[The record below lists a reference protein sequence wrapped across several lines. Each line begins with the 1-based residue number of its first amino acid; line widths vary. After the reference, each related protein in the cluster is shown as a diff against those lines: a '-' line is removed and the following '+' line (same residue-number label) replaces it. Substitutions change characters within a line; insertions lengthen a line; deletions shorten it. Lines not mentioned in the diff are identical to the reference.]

1 MYIFGV
7 HYSYNKKLESE
18 KNLKNYIQKI
28 ETVLKI
34 WRMKNLTLE
43 GKIAILKKLT
53 ISKITHLA
61 SVTVLLNSTIT
72 HLNKIHK
79 EFIWNHKKLKIKEKT
94 IINNFHKDGLKDVDI
109 PSKITSLQWSL
120 VKMLFYTNFYELKSI
135 LFFLSKSVSEEITNF
150 RDLLIFPNTLLKKCH
165 SFTEK
170 FC

>member
-79 EFIWNHKKLKIKEKT
+79 NLFGIIK
-94 IINNFHKDGLKDVDI
+94 N
-109 PSKITSLQWSL
+109 
-120 VKMLFYTNFYELKSI
+120 
-135 LFFLSKSVSEEITNF
+135 
-150 RDLLIFPNTLLKKCH
+150 
-165 SFTEK
+165 
-170 FC
+170 